1 MFLTKWLGSSRRIG
15 VLVQN
20 ITRMSIASAAH
31 PQRILPAA
39 GLVGG
44 SASAVYAGH
53 RLSADAAHV
62 GTNLRQRFDQV
73 LADPEAIAG
82 WQTVKAVCADAAT
95 QILEHIVGLED

>member
-1 MFLTKWLGSSRRIG
+1 MR
-15 VLVQN
+15 
-20 ITRMSIASAAH
+20 
-31 PQRILPAA
+31 
-39 GLVGG
+39 
-44 SASAVYAGH
+44 GH